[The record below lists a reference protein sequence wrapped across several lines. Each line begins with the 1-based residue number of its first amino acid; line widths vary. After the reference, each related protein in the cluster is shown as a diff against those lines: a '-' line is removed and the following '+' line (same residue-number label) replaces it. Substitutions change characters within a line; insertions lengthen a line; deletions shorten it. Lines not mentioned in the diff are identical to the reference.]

1 MDKQREQ
8 ELLMQASLLEKNL
21 QETAQQIEY
30 FEKEIMELDNIYNN
44 LSSLEKGK
52 GYESYSALG
61 KGLYIKSQL
70 VDEKI
75 LVHVGTNILVNKSV
89 DETKKIVEE
98 QIKKLSQARAYLME
112 RLELYNK
119 GLRDI
124 MEEFGALEHNHPYE
138 HEHDYGH
145 GHLHE
150 H

>member
-8 ELLMQASLLEKNL
+8 ELLMQASYLEKNS
-21 QETAQQIEY
+21 QEIAQQIEY

-52 GYESYSALG
+52 GNESYSALG

-70 VDEKI
+70 AEEKI
-75 LVHVGTNILVNKSV
+75 LVHVGTNVLIKKGI
-89 DETKKIVEE
+89 DETRKIVEE

-124 MEEFGALEHNHPYE
+124 MDEFGALEHNHP
-138 HEHDYGH
+138 H
-145 GHLHE
+145 GHDHA
-150 H
+150 HIHSH